1 VQHAVRRT
9 AGLAKR
15 PAASLLVASA
25 AALLTGCSFA
35 DNMMATVGLPA
46 SETAPA
52 HLQGGLRPPGPPQ
65 PGGASNALIVTGQQR
80 AYLDALKAAGVKPSS
95 DLLALSIGSYVC
107 QARAA
112 KQSDQAVWD
121 FVVPLVRNDVR
132 DAKMSSVAPSTGEVD
147 SKTADYIRIAT
158 ERLC

>member
-1 VQHAVRRT
+1 LGKWSAT
-9 AGLAKR
+9 
-15 PAASLLVASA
+15 SFLVASS
-25 AALLTGCSFA
+25 AALLTGCSVA
-35 DNMMATVGLPA
+35 DDMMATVGLPT

-52 HLQGGLRPPGPPQ
+52 HGQSGAQPPGPPQ
-65 PGGASNALIVTGQQR
+65 PNGDLDALTVTGQQR

-112 KQSDQAVWD
+112 KQSDQGVWD
-121 FVVPLVRNDVR
+121 FVVPLVRSDVR
-132 DAKMSSVAPSTGEVD
+132 NSHMSSIAPTAPGSDSPPAAEVN
-147 SKTADYIRIAT
+147 SATADYIRTAT